1 MTLKIADP
9 LYLLSSQTGLS
20 VNELRQDAGVGNM
33 SPQSS
38 QASVKIGEPVPIVF
52 CRRRTVNSVDQG
64 GAFIAPKAT
73 EGYFSNQAVNTTLE
87 YKYRLVLS
95 QGQLAQLI
103 TKDVYQKS
111 CRRGTTLN
119 QVYNGRAGNW
129 TPDNDIT
136 VLSSGETWA
145 TPAFVGTGGSYA
157 DMTTFSFES
166 SVSQSDNTWK
176 NQIFVFVRGG
186 VQVTRLADATSG
198 PSDNFAD
205 LAKYLLEKT
214 ERVGS
219 SLIDTTALTV
229 AAKFTEANGLYF
241 NGELSQSQNLQDY
254 LQKESYNFL
263 LRLTHNEGKFGLRP
277 RLPYDTSTHAIKTT
291 AITPKFTFDEEF
303 IVEDGFEIEYIPIE
317 DRTPVCFQVLWK
329 QQPDDNFAVVRTTEV
344 RYSGEAAN
352 GPFVQIDISGYCTT
366 TDHSAKVGA
375 YALAVRKYVTHH
387 LRIKVR
393 ERNYNSAITVGDIV
407 RVRLQRENSFSVGVS
422 HHDFMYE
429 VERIQK
435 TMQGFLAYDLTH
447 FPIDSQGRS
456 KVAREVDNATGP
468 SSQLSIGQ
476 GTFDCDVNVPTD
488 PDFNSEI
495 GEIST
500 PLPDLGDHDFT
511 VPQPSDSGS
520 INFDPNL
527 PDNPDGPDLPNWD
540 NPTQDSPPPF
550 NPDIG
555 QLPDDDPLKEDP
567 LDEPDPQPQIGGYD
581 GTPGTGDILTLD
593 PGCANPLI
601 KWYKIN
607 INTGVAT
614 LIGSGVSATLE
625 VTEALQTE
633 GVRVYGEGCCPDPS
647 QPGGYRVCK
656 KSDEVDVF
664 DEIIDCPGGG
674 QSGGQGTF
682 TRVINVGSAFPGSF
696 QFAYQAYN
704 IPDRFVISGAASFDS
719 GVTSGQN
726 LVTVNKTSANSF
738 ITVTVFA
745 PIAGTGWDYSVGC
758 AS

>member
-73 EGYFSNQAVNTTLE
+73 EGFFSNQAVNTTLQ

-95 QGQLAQLI
+95 QGQLTQI
-103 TKDVYQKS
+103 KKKDVYQKS
-111 CRRGTTLN
+111 CRKGTTLN
-119 QVYNGRAGNW
+119 QVYNGRAGSW
-129 TPDNDIT
+129 TPDNNIT

-145 TPAFVGTGGSYA
+145 TPSFVGTGGSYA

-176 NQIFVFVRGG
+176 NQIFVFIRGG

-229 AAKFTEANGLYF
+229 AAKFTEANGLHF

-329 QQPDDNFAVVRTTEV
+329 QQPDDNFALVRTTEI
-344 RYSGEAAN
+344 RYSGEAPN
-352 GPFVQIDISGYCTT
+352 GPFVQIDMSGYCTT
-366 TDHSAKVGA
+366 SDHSAKVGA

-393 ERNYNSAITVGDIV
+393 ERNYNSEITVGDIV

-468 SSQLSIGQ
+468 TSQLSIGQ
-476 GTFDCDVNVPTD
+476 GTFDCDVNTPSD
-488 PDFNSEI
+488 PDFNSDI
-495 GEIST
+495 GNTST
-500 PLPDLGDHDFT
+500 SLPSLGDFDFT
-511 VPQPSDSGS
+511 VPQPSNSSS
-520 INFDPNL
+520 INFDA
-527 PDNPDGPDLPNWD
+527 DLPGGGENWD
-540 NPTQDSPPPF
+540 SPVLDPPPPF
-550 NPDIG
+550 NPEID
-555 QLPDDDPLKEDP
+555 QLPDSDPLKEDS
-567 LDEPDPQPQIGGYD
+567 LDQPEPTPQIGGYS
-581 GTPGTGDILTLD
+581 GTPGTGDTLTLN

-614 LIGSGVSATLE
+614 KIGEGVSATLE

-656 KSDEVDVF
+656 KSDEVDIF

-674 QSGGQGTF
+674 DAGNQGTF
-682 TRVINVGSAFPGSF
+682 TKVINVGTAFPASF
-696 QFAYQAYN
+696 NFRYTAYTIQ
-704 IPDRFVISGAASFDS
+704 DRFVISGAASLDTGFVS
-719 GVTSGQN
+719 GVN
-726 LVTVNKTSANSF
+726 VNVTVQKTSADPY

-745 PIAGTGWDYSVGC
+745 PTSGTAWNYDVGC